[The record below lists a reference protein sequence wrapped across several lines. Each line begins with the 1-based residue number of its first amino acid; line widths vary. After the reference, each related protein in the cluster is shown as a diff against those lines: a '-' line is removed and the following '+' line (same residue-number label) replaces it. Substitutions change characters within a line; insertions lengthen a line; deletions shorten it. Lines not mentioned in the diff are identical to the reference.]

1 MKHHKLKI
9 EQHETMKYVMIYKDA
24 LVRAELK
31 EETRK
36 LEKSDTESALKTLEQ
51 QKETSL
57 TSDSI
62 IVQADET
69 LFSTPK
75 LIHKKRSNE
84 NEKAVKFAVKDTK
97 MTEITDQLQALTL
110 AVNTFSNSVKQQAQ
124 IQTQTAS
131 VSTILQRLL
140 AASFYSSRAS
150 SVFCYAC
157 GNLDH
162 ETMRCL
168 ELDLLCEKDVIH

>member
-9 EQHETMKYVMIYKDA
+9 EQHKTIKYVMIYKNV

-31 EETRK
+31 KETRK
-36 LEKSDTESALKTLEQ
+36 LEKNNTESALKILEQ

-62 IVQADET
+62 IVQTDET
-69 LFSTPK
+69 LLSTSK
-75 LIHKKRSNE
+75 LICKKRSNE
-84 NEKAVKFAVKDTK
+84 NEKAVKFAVEDTK

-110 AVNTFSNSVKQQAQ
+110 AVNTFLNSVKQQAQ
-124 IQTQTAS
+124 IQIQTAS

-140 AASFYSSRAS
+140 AASFYSSR
-150 SVFCYAC
+150 VLLIFCYVC

-168 ELDLLCEKDVIH
+168 KLNLLCEKDVIH

>member
-150 SVFCYAC
+150 SVFCYVC

>member
-1 MKHHKLKI
+1 
-9 EQHETMKYVMIYKDA
+9 MKYAVIYKDV

-36 LEKSDTESALKTLEQ
+36 LEKNDTESALKTLEQ

-62 IVQADET
+62 IVWADET
-69 LFSTPK
+69 LLSTSK
-75 LIHKKRSNE
+75 LICKERSNE

-110 AVNTFSNSVKQQAQ
+110 AVNTFLNSVKQQAQ

-140 AASFYSSRAS
+140 AASFYSSRTS
-150 SVFCYAC
+150 LIFCYAC
-157 GNLDH
+157 SNLDH
-162 ETMRCL
+162 GTMRCL

>member
-9 EQHETMKYVMIYKDA
+9 EQHETMKYAVIYKDV

-36 LEKSDTESALKTLEQ
+36 LEKNDTESAFKTLEQ

-62 IVQADET
+62 IVQTDET
-69 LFSTPK
+69 LLSTPK
-75 LIHKKRSNE
+75 LICKKRSNE

-140 AASFYSSRAS
+140 AASFYSSRAPP
-150 SVFCYAC
+150 VFCYAC
-157 GNLDH
+157 GNLGH

-168 ELDLLCEKDVIH
+168 ELDFLCEKDVIH

>member
-1 MKHHKLKI
+1 
-9 EQHETMKYVMIYKDA
+9 MKYVMIYKDT

-31 EETRK
+31 KETRK
-36 LEKSDTESALKTLEQ
+36 LEKSNTESALKTLEQ

-57 TSDSI
+57 TNDSI
-62 IVQADET
+62 IVQTDET
-69 LFSTPK
+69 LLSTSK
-75 LIHKKRSNE
+75 SIHKKKSNE

-124 IQTQTAS
+124 IQIQTAS

-140 AASFYSSRAS
+140 AASFYSSRVLL
-150 SVFCYAC
+150 VFCYAC
-157 GNLDH
+157 DKIGRAH
-162 ETMRCL
+162 
-168 ELDLLCEKDVIH
+168 V

>member
-1 MKHHKLKI
+1 MKCHKLKI
-9 EQHETMKYVMIYKDA
+9 EQHETMKYAVIYKDA
-24 LVRAELK
+24 LARAELK

-36 LEKSDTESALKTLEQ
+36 LEKSDTESALKILEQ

-57 TSDSI
+57 TNDSI
-62 IVQADET
+62 IVQTDET
-69 LFSTPK
+69 LLSTSK
-75 LIHKKRSNE
+75 SICKKRSNE

-110 AVNTFSNSVKQQAQ
+110 AVNTFSNSIKQQAQ

-140 AASFYSSRAS
+140 AALFYSSKAL
-150 SVFCYAC
+150 SVFYYAC

-162 ETMRCL
+162 ETMRCP